1 MAQSKKMSFLESCVN
16 VLIGYS
22 VAILSQIIVFPIFG
36 IEVSTRTHMLIGL
49 YFTVISLVR
58 SYIVRRIFN
67 KIKG

>member
-1 MAQSKKMSFLESCVN
+1 MSQSKKMSMVESIVN

-36 IEVSTRTHMLIGL
+36 IEASTRTHLMIGL
-49 YFTVISLVR
+49 YFTAISLVR